1 MLVEQLYKKTKKPKG
16 NNVVRFQRYEPNYI
30 HQMDLLFLPNDGGY
44 KYALVIADVGN
55 RLVDAEPVKNKQPKT
70 INTAIKT
77 IYNRKVLSYPKIVTV
92 DNGTEFK
99 GINTDFFKNK
109 NIYVKKSKPYR
120 HRQLAVVERKN
131 QMIAT
136 KLFKRMTEQEL
147 LTNHV
152 SKEWVSY
159 LPTVIKELNK
169 TTKKNNKKINKK
181 DVGVTPLCDGDACNI
196 IPNGTKV
203 RVKLDAPINPVD
215 NKPLKGRFR
224 STDIKFEIKPR
235 TVISISWTPGLPPLY
250 YVNKLDNEN
259 IVDMST
265 GYSKDQLL
273 VVKENEKL
281 NNKNILPIK
290 NLNNGHDEYV
300 VEEILKKKKIKNR
313 VYYQIKWKGYD
324 DLTLEPRSKLIQDIP
339 DMIKQFE
346 SNRKLK

>member
-1 MLVEQLYKKTKKPKG
+1 MLIEQLYKNTKKPKG
-16 NNVVRFQRYEPNYI
+16 NNVIRFQRYEPNYI

-70 INTAIKT
+70 INTAIKK
-77 IYNRKVLSYPKIVTV
+77 IYSRNILSYPKIITV

-99 GINTDFFKNK
+99 GLNIEFFKDK
-109 NIYVKKSKPYR
+109 NIYMKKSKPYR

-131 QMIAT
+131 QLIGT

-147 LTNHV
+147 LTNYV

-159 LPTVIKELNK
+159 LPIVIKELNK
-169 TTKKNNKKINKK
+169 TTKRNNKKITNK
-181 DVGVTPLCDGDACNI
+181 DVGVIPLCDGDACNI
-196 IPNGTKV
+196 LSNGTKV

-215 NKPLKGRFR
+215 NKILKGRFR

-235 TVISISWTPGLPPLY
+235 TVLSMSWTPGLPPLY

-259 IVDMST
+259 EVDMST
-265 GYSKDQLL
+265 AYSKDQLL
-273 VVKENEKL
+273 VVKSNEKL

-290 NLNNGHDEYV
+290 NLNTGYDEYV
-300 VEEILKKKKIKNR
+300 VEKIIKRKKIKNR
-313 VYYQIKWKGYD
+313 IYYQIKWKGFD

-339 DMIKQFE
+339 DLIKQFE
-346 SNRKLK
+346 SNQKLK